1 MIRSRALMAATAFA
15 AFTGVNAFA
24 ADAVPTETFKV
35 LTVDLALE
43 AAQAAIAACKAQ
55 GYAVTVTVAD
65 RLGNA

>member
-35 LTVDLALE
+35 LTGAERKTLLE
-43 AAQAAIAACKAQ
+43 LLKRLEEHVAAQA
-55 GYAVTVTVAD
+55 
-65 RLGNA
+65 